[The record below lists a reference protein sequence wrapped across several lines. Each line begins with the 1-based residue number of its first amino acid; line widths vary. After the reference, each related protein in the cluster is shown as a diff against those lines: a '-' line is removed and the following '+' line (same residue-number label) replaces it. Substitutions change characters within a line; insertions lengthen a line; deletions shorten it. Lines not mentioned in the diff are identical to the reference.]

1 MTVTATTTVKTELR
15 LTPALKRK
23 LSVYL
28 NTHAQIA
35 AQMREAKEALD
46 SNKAAIEALFIAA
59 GEGNA
64 LIDGVDIEGF
74 KLKHVHPITS
84 KLDRKKLMDAGVSL
98 AQLEEGTVTRPG
110 KPYIKLTPPGAK
122 DDE

>member
-1 MTVTATTTVKTELR
+1 MSVITTTTVKTELK

-64 LIDGVDIEGF
+64 LIDGVDIDGF
-74 KLKHVHPITS
+74 KLKHVHPVTS
-84 KLDRKKLMDAGVSL
+84 KLDRKKLMDAGVSA
-98 AQLEEGTVTRPG
+98 AQLEEGTLTRPG
-110 KPYIKLTPPGAK
+110 RPYVKITAPGGR